1 MILLLCFPA
10 SVLPDSP
17 ASVLPG
23 NLASVLPGSPAS
35 VVYWA
40 ELGREEMGLPNEVFA
55 GLLTVFVVAVSIFDI
70 RERRIPNLIVFPA
83 ALIGLTLNLVLRGWD
98 GLGFGL
104 KGLAAGFALLF
115 IPYLVGGMK
124 AGDVKFLAA
133 IGAFLGAI
141 DVVRAILATLLCY
154 PLLAAFAVIKER
166 KFKLTWLRFRRVLF
180 NFLGFF
186 ITGLKLYAIRLEAR
200 DDKNLPSVTTPFG
213 LAVAVGA
220 LIAVYTN
227 FLR

>member
-1 MILLLCFPA
+1 MRLQ
-10 SVLPDSP
+10 S
-17 ASVLPG
+17 
-23 NLASVLPGSPAS
+23 
-35 VVYWA
+35 
-40 ELGREEMGLPNEVFA
+40 EVFA
-55 GLLTVFVVAVSIFDI
+55 GLLTAFIVAISVFDL

-83 ALIGLTLNLVLRGWD
+83 AIIGLTLNLVMRGWE

-104 KGLAAGFALLF
+104 KGLAVGFALLF

-133 IGAFLGAI
+133 IGAFTGST
-141 DVVRAILATLLCY
+141 DVFRALIATLLCY
-154 PLLAAFAVIKER
+154 PLFAAFAVIRER
-166 KFKLTWLRFRRVLF
+166 KLKLTWLRFRCVLL
-180 NFLGFF
+180 NFLGLF
-186 ITGLKLYAIRLEAR
+186 IPGMRLYAIRLEGH

-213 LAVAVGA
+213 VAIAAGT